1 MQIHLTFYYCD
12 CKCKLTI
19 AKTRPKILHSNANG
33 SKNAMSCHVVVYG
46 DTSFSHVARSVMRM
60 HTNLEYQN
68 FMSMLMMVDVLSAL
82 NIQNSVTKFS
92 FFFHKQKK
100 HYTEY
105 IQLLHLFVC
114 VCQLYTSLT
123 FRVLLFYAFGSLAL
137 HISVSFKM
145 WRYSRSRSMK
155 KVNPLEN

>member
-1 MQIHLTFYYCD
+1 MTIELVIIFDINIQKSSSYHMQIHLTFYYCD

-68 FMSMLMMVDVLSAL
+68 FMSMLMMVDVLSAYFM
-82 NIQNSVTKFS
+82 SYV
-92 FFFHKQKK
+92 
-100 HYTEY
+100 EY
-105 IQLLHLFVC
+105 PKLGYQIFLLL
-114 VCQLYTSLT
+114 
-123 FRVLLFYAFGSLAL
+123 
-137 HISVSFKM
+137 
-145 WRYSRSRSMK
+145 
-155 KVNPLEN
+155 P